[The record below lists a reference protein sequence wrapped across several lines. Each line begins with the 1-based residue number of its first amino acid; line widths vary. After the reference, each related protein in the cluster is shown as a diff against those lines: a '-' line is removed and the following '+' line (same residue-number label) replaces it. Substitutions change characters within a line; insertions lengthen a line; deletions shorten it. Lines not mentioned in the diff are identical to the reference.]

1 MREREREREN
11 EREREGYFIFCPSG
25 RNTVYHE
32 SFQSQ
37 KANQQQEEIKKN
49 ISDLTFSKQKIFRL

>member
-1 MREREREREN
+1 MRESERERERER
-11 EREREGYFIFCPSG
+11 GIFYIWPSG